1 MLFAAEVNLRTILQG
16 KISNSDINTI
26 GSPVFTRKSQ
36 RIFLFRACRNC
47 WFRTMVEEQMDNY
60 ANART
65 KTDKS
70 LVVSVLVNRV
80 RAANPQG
87 GFVKNYGGQWYRV
100 SDRYSREK
108 VGQQFR

>member
-1 MLFAAEVNLRTILQG
+1 
-16 KISNSDINTI
+16 
-26 GSPVFTRKSQ
+26 
-36 RIFLFRACRNC
+36 
-47 WFRTMVEEQMDNY
+47 MVEGQMDNY

-80 RAANPQG
+80 RQANPEG
-87 GFVKNYGGQWYRV
+87 GFVKNFGGRWYRV
-100 SDRYSREK
+100 SERYSREK